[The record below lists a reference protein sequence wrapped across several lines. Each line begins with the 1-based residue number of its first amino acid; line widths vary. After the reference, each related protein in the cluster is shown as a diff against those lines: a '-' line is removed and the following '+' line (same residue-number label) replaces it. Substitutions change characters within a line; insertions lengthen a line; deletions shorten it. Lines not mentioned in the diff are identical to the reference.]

1 MSRFNSHQFVIEGFH
16 MARKE
21 AALDLWV
28 ADRLTECD
36 IEFTSQG
43 SSIKE
48 IDNALKDASKRGTGN
63 AGYPEYVSKIGRFV
77 LVIEDKASQSRHEK
91 LTDSGILDM
100 STEAVTDYAV
110 NGAYHY
116 ASHIAKKSPFTEV
129 FAVGVSGDSKHHT
142 ISPVFVNDREG
153 YKRLPDLESFTW
165 L

>member
-1 MSRFNSHQFVIEGFH
+1 

-63 AGYPEYVSKIGRFV
+63 AGYPEYVSKIGRFI
-77 LVIEDKASQSRHEK
+77 LVIEDKASQGRHEK

-100 STEAVTDYAV
+100 STEAVTD
-110 NGAYHY
+110 
-116 ASHIAKKSPFTEV
+116 
-129 FAVGVSGDSKHHT
+129 
-142 ISPVFVNDREG
+142 
-153 YKRLPDLESFTW
+153 
-165 L
+165 

>member
-1 MSRFNSHQFVIEGFH
+1 

-91 LTDSGILDM
+91 LTDSDILDM
-100 STEAVTDYAV
+100 STRPLPIMPSTVPITTPRTSQRRAL
-110 NGAYHY
+110 
-116 ASHIAKKSPFTEV
+116 SLRSSPLGFQGTP
-129 FAVGVSGDSKHHT
+129 SIT
-142 ISPVFVNDREG
+142 P
-153 YKRLPDLESFTW
+153 YLPCS
-165 L
+165 

>member
-1 MSRFNSHQFVIEGFH
+1 

-43 SSIKE
+43 SNIKE

-91 LTDSGILDM
+91 LTDSDILDM

-116 ASHIAKKSPFTEV
+116 ASHIAKKSP
-129 FAVGVSGDSKHHT
+129 SLRS
-142 ISPVFVNDREG
+142 SPLGFQG
-153 YKRLPDLESFTW
+153 TLSITPYLPCS
-165 L
+165 

>member
-1 MSRFNSHQFVIEGFH
+1 

-63 AGYPEYVSKIGRFV
+63 AGYPEYV
-77 LVIEDKASQSRHEK
+77 
-91 LTDSGILDM
+91 
-100 STEAVTDYAV
+100 
-110 NGAYHY
+110 
-116 ASHIAKKSPFTEV
+116 
-129 FAVGVSGDSKHHT
+129 
-142 ISPVFVNDREG
+142 
-153 YKRLPDLESFTW
+153 
-165 L
+165 